1 MRAKDFAIELDDVA
15 ITHLSF
21 SREYTAAV
29 EAKQVAQQDSERA
42 KYVVMKAVQEKASAL
57 AMLHAMLHV
66 VQCIS
71 LQCSTVHVCTEQSSC
86 TL

>member
-42 KYVVMKAVQEKASAL
+42 KYVVMKAVQEKASAT
-57 AMLHAMLHV
+57 A
-66 VQCIS
+66 I
-71 LQCSTVHVCTEQSSC
+71 
-86 TL
+86 

>member
-1 MRAKDFAIELDDVA
+1 LLLLQIHDALLMRAKDFAIELDDVA

-42 KYVVMKAVQEKASAL
+42 KYVVMKAVQEKASHNN
-57 AMLHAMLHV
+57 MLHSNFFSKYLRYCAR
-66 VQCIS
+66 
-71 LQCSTVHVCTEQSSC
+71 
-86 TL
+86 